1 MLFSRFLGK
10 FVLSPAY
17 HLKKEDV
24 LHETNEAYLLCSG
37 ICISSFRA
45 DEICGPFDGFEQMG
59 VPLSNF
65 VYFFVALFE
74 VMAGMLLIGRI
85 FIHISLIPL
94 IFIMLGALF
103 FTKLP
108 ILTGDG
114 IFAFLFASRLDLT
127 LLILL
132 IFLWSQRNEK
142 EAFT

>member
-1 MLFSRFLGK
+1 MKPMKLICYVVGFVFLVSGLMK
-10 FVLSPAY
+10 FVDLSM
-17 HLKKEDV
+17 V
-24 LHETNEAYLLCSG
+24 
-37 ICISSFRA
+37 SS
-45 DEICGPFDGFEQMG
+45 FEQMG

-132 IFLWSQRNEK
+132 IFLWTQRNEK

>member
-1 MLFSRFLGK
+1 MKPMKLICYVVGFVFLVSGLMK
-10 FVLSPAY
+10 FVDLSM
-17 HLKKEDV
+17 V
-24 LHETNEAYLLCSG
+24 
-37 ICISSFRA
+37 SS
-45 DEICGPFDGFEQMG
+45 FEQMG
-59 VPLSNF
+59 VHLSNF
-65 VYFFVALFE
+65 IYFFVALFD

-94 IFIMLGALF
+94 IFIMLGAIF